1 MKYDYIGALGFFLK
15 IIFHIDLSQ
24 AKLYVLEIV
33 YQLEVL
39 AILKAPSSLGLKWE
53 SYFGFYHEDGF
64 YVLNIMIICLLA
76 VLLMLLLNLLTNF
89 LLREN
94 CQTIQIS

>member
-1 MKYDYIGALGFFLK
+1 MAFSSK

-24 AKLYVLEIV
+24 AKIV
-33 YQLEVL
+33 RVGNSVSIRSL

-64 YVLNIMIICLLA
+64 LCAQYYDYLSARGFTYAPVELA
-76 VLLMLLLNLLTNF
+76 YKF
-89 LLREN
+89 S
-94 CQTIQIS
+94 C